1 MGSGQGGPGI
11 RAQQKSLPTESS
23 HPPARPAATSRGGWQ
38 EAARGRAGNG
48 ELELRWAS
56 GLGVAGLPEEPL
68 PLPNVAPSVGCPS
81 NSRVFLISYL

>member
-1 MGSGQGGPGI
+1 MVRGVRG